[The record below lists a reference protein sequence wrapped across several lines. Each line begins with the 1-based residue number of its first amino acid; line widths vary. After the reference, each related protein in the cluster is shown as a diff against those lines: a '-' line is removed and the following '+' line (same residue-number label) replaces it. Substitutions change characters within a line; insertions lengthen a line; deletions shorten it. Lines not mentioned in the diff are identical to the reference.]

1 MAKQP
6 SETMEL
12 AQATQM
18 IKWLDEERLKNK
30 TIIATLQEATRNQE
44 QQLAQQA
51 AQIQELQATLAGLQ
65 GLIAQVTGFEQIVAN
80 YKNEMVFLLD
90 QREEAWKKE
99 RAEAER
105 LRKIEAET
113 LADQLGSIEKRLQV
127 LPRYDEELKARQA
140 EDQRLHEA
148 LQRLSVTVSD
158 LSKRSDDRVQ
168 AVTYLEEQRR
178 ADNRR
183 IAELEQETTELRKKS
198 EAQAAKLPL
207 LEDKIQKHKKHIDEA
222 VQQLKDFQKSIEE
235 VRVAEF
241 RREQA
246 TKKYA
251 DQAEQVRQE
260 MEEWR
265 TQTQRF
271 TEQYQLNKRALD
283 KLEGFQ
289 ARLEK
294 RQNEVAEM
302 QRLAEDRL
310 KRQWEEWQAAQE
322 KEQKKRQILLDEQW
336 RAQAAVNQE
345 HADRLG
351 RLEARATTHQT
362 QIENLFEI
370 YRMDAHRDLSALQE
384 KVERAEQTFAEARAA
399 LRGEQRPKGRS
410 LERS

>member
-18 IKWLDEERLKNK
+18 LKWLDEERRKDK
-30 TIIATLQEATRNQE
+30 AIIATLQEATRSQE

-51 AQIQELQATLAGLQ
+51 AQIQELQATLAGIQ
-65 GLIAQVTGFEQIVAN
+65 SLIGQVTGFEQVVAN

-105 LRKIEAET
+105 LRKIEAEN
-113 LADQLGSIEKRLQV
+113 LADQLGEIERRLQV

-158 LSKRSDDRVQ
+158 LSKRTDDRVQ

-183 IAELEQETTELRKKS
+183 IAELEQETTELRKKI

-207 LEDKIQKHKKHIDEA
+207 LEETIKKHRSHIDEA
-222 VQQLKDFQKSIEE
+222 VQQLKDFNKSIEE

-246 TKKYA
+246 AKKYA
-251 DQAEQVRQE
+251 DQAEQVNRE

-265 TQTQRF
+265 AQTQRF
-271 TEQYQLNKRALD
+271 VEQYQLNKRALE

-310 KRQWEEWQAAQE
+310 KRQWEEWQAAQD

-336 RAQAAVNQE
+336 RAQEKVNQE
-345 HADRLG
+345 LSG
-351 RLEARATTHQT
+351 RVGTLEA
-362 QIENLFEI
+362 QIQVQRNQLEILFDSR
-370 YRMDAHRDLSALQE
+370 RMDAHHALEEAQSA
-384 KVERAEQTFAEARAA
+384 VERAEQAFAEARAA
-399 LRGEQRPKGRS
+399 LRGEQKQKGRS
-410 LERS
+410 NERP